1 MKFVMCS
8 QSTNTNILLGQEK
21 KYLCFR
27 LHALLVPHENIDQ
40 QQQNMTNFIPQTN
53 YNQVRQKQ
61 ITCVSTI
68 NPTDPKVFWPLLNKH
83 YYSLETS

>member
-1 MKFVMCS
+1 MPYENEMPQTSGDFMMAPQMEPQY
-8 QSTNTNILLGQEK
+8 QSL
-21 KYLCFR
+21 R
-27 LHALLVPHENIDQ
+27 VPHENIDQ